1 MCPARAPTDAH
12 QAPLLTP
19 QGWRV
24 AYWVVAATGFLTA
37 AVAWL
42 AIVEPRARLRKP
54 APPPGATPPPR
65 RAVLAVVRAEALRI
79 LRDFW
84 TVLKIP
90 TFVVMMAEVRPMPHG
105 MHLQMPSTALHGL
118 AQLLLVLNRAG
129 AVRPTERVS
138 RPGVMQTVH
147 LRSGCCAQHV
157 VGSFSWSSGYRTMY
171 FQVRPIS

>member
-1 MCPARAPTDAH
+1 
-12 QAPLLTP
+12 LTP

-54 APPPGATPPPR
+54 APPPGVAPPPR
-65 RAVLAVVRAEALRI
+65 RAALAVARAEALRI

-90 TFVVMMAEVRPMPHG
+90 TFVVMMAEVLPVPHV
-105 MHLQMPSTALHGL
+105 MHLHTPSTAL
-118 AQLLLVLNRAG
+118 LVLLAFDRANV
-129 AVRPTERVS
+129 VRPTERVP
-138 RPGVMQTVH
+138 RPGVVLMVH
-147 LRSGCCAQHV
+147 S
-157 VGSFSWSSGYRTMY
+157 
-171 FQVRPIS
+171 